1 MWGRPSNPPPRSPL
15 SPASFDLPASA
26 PTRIGGHPLGAFKQP
41 PASPA
46 PPAAQPSKAKRAV
59 LAVVGVL
66 VLGGVATGGFFA
78 YKSLSA
84 PASTAAG
91 KRTSAPASAPPS
103 SAPTGSAPTESAPTD
118 SAPTAASPTASTSP
132 GATAATMLDSE
143 ATDKRKLSLSEA
155 FGEKKVEAAGTTFSR
170 VETDMENDCRKAAA
184 GPFAEALHDQKCS
197 RVLRAT
203 YVDSKRRYAVTSG
216 IAVLPSKDAAM
227 RADQSKNLG
236 RNLWFRALP
245 GPGGSGGERVDI
257 AGGYAAGLVWGR
269 YIVFSYA
276 TYADGHTPAAKDRTL
291 GKVSDAFR
299 DEMSLVLERRISND

>member
-1 MWGRPSNPPPRSPL
+1 
-15 SPASFDLPASA
+15 
-26 PTRIGGHPLGAFKQP
+26 
-41 PASPA
+41 
-46 PPAAQPSKAKRAV
+46 
-59 LAVVGVL
+59 
-66 VLGGVATGGFFA
+66 
-78 YKSLSA
+78 
-84 PASTAAG
+84 
-91 KRTSAPASAPPS
+91 
-103 SAPTGSAPTESAPTD
+103 
-118 SAPTAASPTASTSP
+118 
-132 GATAATMLDSE
+132 MLDSE

-155 FGEKKVEAAGTTFSR
+155 FPEKKVEAAGTTFSR
-170 VETDMENDCRKAAA
+170 VETDMEDDCRKAAA

-227 RADQSKNLG
+227 RADQTKNLS

-299 DEMSLVLERRISND
+299 DEMSLVLERRISNS